1 MSYLVVLVHS
11 PLVGPRSWTPV
22 AACLARMG
30 VATAVP
36 VLRDSAASDEPY
48 WQQEADSVA
57 RELEAVPVE
66 QPLAL
71 VGHSGAGP
79 LLPAIARAV
88 RQPVLTRL
96 YVDAGLPHGG
106 RSRLDE
112 MAANNPEF
120 AAQLR
125 AHLAAGG
132 RFPEWRE
139 DDLRDLVPDAALR
152 RGLVAELRPRPLAFF
167 TEPLPD
173 YPEQPEPPSGYVLF
187 SAPYASQAAAARQRG
202 WPCREFAAGHFH
214 LLADPEAVAA
224 TLRELLNALVPAGD

>member
-1 MSYLVVLVHS
+1 MPCLVVLVHS
-11 PLVGPRSWTPV
+11 PLVGPRSWGSV
-22 AACLARMG
+22 ATCLARAG
-30 VATAVP
+30 VATVVP

-48 WQQEADSVA
+48 WRQEAASVA
-57 RELEAVPVE
+57 RELETVPAD
-66 QPLAL
+66 QPLVLA
-71 VGHSGAGP
+71 GHSGAGP

-88 RQPVLTRL
+88 RQPVVAQL
-96 YVDAGLPHGG
+96 YVDAGLPHGR

-112 MAANNPEF
+112 MAANNADF

-125 AHLAAGG
+125 TRLAAGE

-167 TEPLPD
+167 TELLPD
-173 YPEQPEPPSGYVLF
+173 YSEQPELPGGYILF
-187 SAPYASQAAAARQRG
+187 SAPYASQMAAARRRG

-224 TLRELLNALVPAGD
+224 ALRDLLAELMPAAN